1 MCLTTTKYFCTF
13 QPVSVL
19 WVFSALGRYRWHLH
33 LPLLVGLG
41 ATCEPLG
48 RAVPIPSDPVFA
60 GQEQGRGTRGE
71 EGGGVT
77 ERKCVGCVPQ
87 AGVGLGPVQRQ
98 SCWVTMM
105 PSCLPISSS
114 CGGCWGPGELG
125 WLHAHHLHSCKELED
140 VHSSATAHDV
150 WLCGC

>member
-19 WVFSALGRYRWHLH
+19 WVLGALGRSRWHLH

-71 EGGGVT
+71 EGGGHGEEVCGLCPT
-77 ERKCVGCVPQ
+77 GRCRARPCAAAVMLGDHDAILPPYFIILRWV
-87 AGVGLGPVQRQ
+87 LGPWGAGMVACTSPAQLQGARRCAQ
-98 SCWVTMM
+98 LCN
-105 PSCLPISSS
+105 SS
-114 CGGCWGPGELG
+114 
-125 WLHAHHLHSCKELED
+125 
-140 VHSSATAHDV
+140 
-150 WLCGC
+150 